1 VNKDDAQRRIER
13 AIAQRH
19 DEFALSEIQSTP
31 DGYTLKFRQSIVV
44 IVRTRIGN
52 AVLADDNRLESFL
65 NEVRRDLQRLTGNTP
80 HASP

>member
-1 VNKDDAQRRIER
+1 MDKDDAQRKIEG
-13 AIAQRH
+13 AIARRH
-19 DEFALSEIQSTP
+19 DGFALSEIRSTP
-31 DGYTLKFRQSIVV
+31 DGYTLKFRQNIVD

-52 AVLADDNRLESFL
+52 AVLAEDNRLDRFL